1 MVFRRK
7 RGTDFE
13 LRVEAAN
20 PKNSD
25 FPQEKCIFS
34 RNAQKRQFEAHNQ
47 INPQNPAKTWP
58 EINDFQ
64 PRF

>member
-20 PKNSD
+20 PKISD
-25 FPQEKCIFS
+25 FLQGKCIFS
-34 RNAQKRQFEAHNQ
+34 RNMRK
-47 INPQNPAKTWP
+47 
-58 EINDFQ
+58 EIC
-64 PRF
+64 